1 MHHRNKP
8 AAGIAR
14 FAALV
19 LAAAMPAM
27 PFNALAQHAHGNLTA
42 VAELEAKSGS
52 AVEGKLTLHEM
63 PGKGVHIEGRVS
75 GLTPGKHGFHIHTNG
90 NCDSPDGMSA
100 GGHFAPT
107 GGRHGAPTDK
117 EHHPGDLGNIVANA
131 EGVAD
136 VDVMAHG
143 LTITL
148 MGKSSIGERSI
159 VIHANEDDFSDPAG
173 NSGARVACGY
183 IDLVELHMRM

>member
-1 MHHRNKP
+1 
-8 AAGIAR
+8 
-14 FAALV
+14 
-19 LAAAMPAM
+19 
-27 PFNALAQHAHGNLTA
+27 
-42 VAELEAKSGS
+42 
-52 AVEGKLTLHEM
+52 
-63 PGKGVHIEGRVS
+63 
-75 GLTPGKHGFHIHTNG
+75 
-90 NCDSPDGMSA
+90 
-100 GGHFAPT
+100 
-107 GGRHGAPTDK
+107 
-117 EHHPGDLGNIVANA
+117 A